1 MLKPSKIKAPQM
13 IFTSVTDYH
22 SQEKKMKNI
31 YSRPKHFIDK
41 YPVFEHVDQQNKFD
55 KNSFN

>member
-1 MLKPSKIKAPQM
+1 M